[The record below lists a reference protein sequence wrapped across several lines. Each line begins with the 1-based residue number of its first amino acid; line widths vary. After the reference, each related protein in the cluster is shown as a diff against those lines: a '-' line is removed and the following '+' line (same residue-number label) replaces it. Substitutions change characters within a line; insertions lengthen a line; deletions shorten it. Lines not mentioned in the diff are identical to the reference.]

1 MYERNSYAWV
11 DLLPEAL
18 FSYRITVGVTK
29 KTPFE
34 IFYFR
39 KPHFVYSCPG
49 SNLSDEENDLEEFN
63 EGDREKVQEIHSLLM
78 QDVREQ
84 REQNAAKMKKR
95 WDTVN
100 AQQVEVLFYSS
111 LFLCGSTHFEDW
123 KFCSC
128 RPQTPLQSTSQ
139 TSTWLP
145 SLFRTW

>member
-1 MYERNSYAWV
+1 MYERDTYAWV

-39 KPHFVYSCPG
+39 KPHFVYSYPG
-49 SNLSDEENDLEEFN
+49 SNLSDEENDFEEFS
-63 EGDREKVQEIHSLLM
+63 EGDREKVQEIHSLLL

-84 REQNAAKMKKR
+84 REKNAEKMKKR

-100 AQQVEVLFYSS
+100 TQQVEVACFSS
-111 LFLCGSTHFEDW
+111 LFSPFLY
-123 KFCSC
+123 
-128 RPQTPLQSTSQ
+128 
-139 TSTWLP
+139 
-145 SLFRTW
+145 